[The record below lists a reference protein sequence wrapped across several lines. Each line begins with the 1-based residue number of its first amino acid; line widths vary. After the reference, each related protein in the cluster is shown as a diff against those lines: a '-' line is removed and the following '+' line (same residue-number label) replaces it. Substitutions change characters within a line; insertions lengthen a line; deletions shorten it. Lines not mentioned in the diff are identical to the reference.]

1 MIPQQIFLVLKF
13 VPGSFGCSH
22 CAFKAF
28 MCVGT
33 VFVYGSTSL
42 QQVDCCEWM
51 SGYGFIIGFYIH
63 VCCHVCWCIFY
74 HVPHVTQCIDWKDG
88 YSCGPTQAFKH
99 VCIFSITILCSR
111 NCTER
116 WVEFLSLSFVK
127 GCHSLR
133 PASRHSVLSWRYNWT
148 IFFPLKWRANSLREE
163 GHSGLQQTSANTCR
177 DCRVGNVCIQL
188 LVLKII
194 LCEHKLEV

>member
-33 VFVYGSTSL
+33 VFVYGNTSL

-51 SGYGFIIGFYIH
+51 SGYGSYTGFHIH
-63 VCCHVCWCIFY
+63 VCCHVCWCLS
-74 HVPHVTQCIDWKDG
+74 HMLHSGKDG
-88 YSCGPTQAFKH
+88 YSCGPMQAFKH
-99 VCIFSITILCSR
+99 VYMFSTTILCSR

-116 WVEFLSLSFVK
+116 GVEFLSLSFVK
-127 GCHSLR
+127 GCHLLR
-133 PASRHSVLSWRYNWT
+133 AASRHSVLSWRYNWT
-148 IFFPLKWRANSLREE
+148 ISFLLKGKANSLREE

-188 LVLKII
+188 LVLKILSTI